1 MNRYVFAPAADDDLV
16 EIYLYT
22 FERWSRDQADM
33 YTARIRATCDGIA
46 VGSVRCKPIPEFG
59 GKYFKA
65 SVGSHFIVCRRD
77 ADRLIIVRILHQR
90 MDIVSHLE
98 D

>member
-22 FERWSRDQADM
+22 FERWNRDQADI
-33 YTARIRATCDGIA
+33 YASQIRKTCDGIA
-46 VGSVRCKPIPEFG
+46 DGSVRCKQIREFG
-59 GKYFKA
+59 GRYFKA

-77 ADRLIIVRILHQR
+77 SDLVIIVRILHQR
-90 MDIVSHLE
+90 MDLASQIE
-98 D
+98 N